1 MMNKQGLVETHS
13 APGRPPTGR
22 ENQQHGG
29 RQVSGWQAA
38 LAAERFRI
46 ATRILPI
53 MIGASVILGVAF
65 IVLYFVLGR
74 PWQWIGMIL
83 ELAWAVVFFLLA
95 YLAARRGHLTPTVY
109 LTTLGILPAVII
121 GPALIEGMIVAGIM
135 AGVIVIIF
143 ARLLAGR
150 TQNRVV
156 VAVSGLAIGIAVLLS
171 GFRVFELLSIPS
183 WIYTTINIVV
193 ADMVVLIIAQILDSR
208 DARYEDSLAQAETYA
223 RELDAQRAT
232 LEERTRDLARR
243 ARYQE
248 ATAAVAR
255 DAASLLDLQALLSR
269 VVTLISEEFG
279 FYHAGIFLLAPSREW
294 AVLQAASSE
303 GGQRML
309 ARAHRLRVGQQGIVG
324 YVTGRN
330 EPRIALDVGE
340 DAVFFDNPDLPDT
353 RSEMALPLRARGEA
367 IGALDVQSIEPAAFG
382 KEDVAVLQTLAD
394 QLAVAIGNARLFQ
407 QAQES
412 LEAERRAYGEL
423 SRQAWAEMVRARSG
437 LGYRYREREVSKIE
451 QDEGAGAE
459 MSSTQLPSLTLP
471 VEYRDQVF
479 GTIVAHKPVG
489 AGEWTPEERAL
500 METLAGQLSIALDSA
515 RLYQDTQR
523 AAAEE
528 RLTSQITARMRETLD
543 VDLVLQTA
551 IREMGAVLGIP
562 RVEVRMGKGAPLQRM
577 SETGAAGSE
586 RAPRRG
592 AEKGKEYGGLD

>member
-223 RELDAQRAT
+223 RELDAQRAA